1 MSAGRDITSPAEL
14 PARMRAKITEEL
26 CPVAGLDGFC
36 WTWTGCV
43 QSKGYGCW
51 NYDGRRHLTHR
62 VSYRLLV
69 GEIPAGLEI
78 DHLCANRLCCN
89 PAHLEAV
96 TSEVNGHQLAG
107 ENLIIKRRANGR
119 TIRNCRTC
127 QRAAQRRA
135 YRRSAARAVSA

>member
-1 MSAGRDITSPAEL
+1 MVTKL
-14 PARMRAKITEEL
+14 HH
-26 CPVAGLDGFC
+26 LDR
-36 WTWTGCV
+36 
-43 QSKGYGCW
+43 YGCW

-96 TSEVNGHQLAG
+96 TSEVNSRRSHTATKTLCVNGHQLAG
-107 ENLIIKRRANGR
+107 ENLIIKRRANGKAPG
-119 TIRNCRTC
+119 
-127 QRAAQRRA
+127 Q
-135 YRRSAARAVSA
+135 SAVSVPRCIYDRGILELRRGLKEAVDHRDSRRDS

>member
-1 MSAGRDITSPAEL
+1 MSTIALTDTAAEL
-14 PARMRAKITEEL
+14 
-26 CPVAGLDGFC
+26 VFAGADGEPF
-36 WTWTGCV
+36 TV

-96 TSEVNGHQLAG
+96 TSEVNSRRSHTATKTLCVNGHQLAG